1 MNKQFL
7 KNNSLVLIMILICSI
22 VSGSIL
28 GSIFYK
34 IPSYQKIEL
43 FISSSY
49 VDETFFS
56 SRINEIDNV
65 KKVNVVL
72 RSPNNNYYDES
83 LQTIGIYSDILIISE
98 KYLKNESAYMSFSP
112 IDKKYF
118 DEYNLDYNSYEKIIF
133 NDLCYGIVVYD
144 EEKEINLFKDKII
157 FETTDRYVMII
168 GKTTPNI
175 YENTSSKKTNNA
187 FISYMKLLSK

>member
-7 KNNSLVLIMILICSI
+7 KNNSLVLIIIFICSI

-28 GSIFYK
+28 GSILYK

-56 SRINEIDNV
+56 DRISEIDNV
-65 KKVNVVL
+65 KKVNVIL

-83 LQTIGIYSDILIISE
+83 FQTVGIYSDILIVSE
-98 KYLKNESAYMSFSP
+98 KYLKSESAYMSFSP

-118 DEYNLDYNSYEKIIF
+118 DEFNLDYDSYEKIIF

-144 EEKEINLFKDKII
+144 NTKEINLFKDKIV
-157 FETTDRYVMII
+157 FENDERYVMII

-187 FISYMKLLSK
+187 FISYMKLLSE

>member
-1 MNKQFL
+1 MNKEFL
-7 KNNSLVLIMILICSI
+7 KNNSFVLIMILIFSI
-22 VSGSIL
+22 VTGSIL
-28 GSIFYK
+28 GSILYK

-49 VDETFFS
+49 VDESFFS
-56 SRINEIDNV
+56 NRINEVDGV

-83 LQTIGIYSDILIISE
+83 FQTVGIYSDILIISE
-98 KYLKNESAYMSFSP
+98 KYFENESAYMSFTP

-118 DEYNLDYNSYEKIIF
+118 DEFNLDYNSYEKLIF
-133 NDLCYGIVVYD
+133 NDLCYGIVVHD

-175 YENTSSKKTNNA
+175 YEDTSSKKSNNA
-187 FISYMKLLSK
+187 FISFMKLLSK